1 MYEKKGVVYLAHIE
15 PQPKKVMKNSFVYS
29 PIYRDTEYLSQF
41 LKDEEG
47 AVSASGDKLVYYGKT
62 EDIARVKSVLKGVDV
77 PSREVVVTGYVFEVQ
92 TEEKEGSGI
101 NLLAKLLKVSLVLIL
116 ALNKIMKT
124 LSR

>member
-1 MYEKKGVVYLAHIE
+1 MYLAHIE
-15 PQPKKVMKNSFVYS
+15 SQPKKVMKNSFVYS

-77 PSREVVVTGYVFEVQ
+77 PSREVVVTGYV
-92 TEEKEGSGI
+92 
-101 NLLAKLLKVSLVLIL
+101 LKYKQKKKGKW
-116 ALNKIMKT
+116 N
-124 LSR
+124 

>member
-1 MYEKKGVVYLAHIE
+1 M
-15 PQPKKVMKNSFVYS
+15 
-29 PIYRDTEYLSQF
+29 
-41 LKDEEG
+41 
-47 AVSASGDKLVYYGKT
+47 SASGDKLVYYGKT
-62 EDIARVKSVLKGVDV
+62 EDIARVKSVLKGVDG